1 MKGCKIFFM
10 ICWKCGKEI
19 SVEKVTRM
27 TECPLCGCDLHSCKG
42 CRFYDKSSHYE
53 CRENVDFPVTD
64 KERANFC
71 DSFSAGVLGT
81 NNIAASSADDKAKK
95 ARDLFNSLFD

>member
-1 MKGCKIFFM
+1 MFFM

-19 SVEKVTRM
+19 SLEKVTRM

-42 CRFYDKSSHYE
+42 CKFYDASSHYE
-53 CRENVDFPVTD
+53 CQENVDSPVCD
-64 KERANFC
+64 KERTNFC
-71 DSFSAGVLGT
+71 DYFCVNDSKKQ
-81 NNIAASSADDKAKK
+81 NADDKAKK

>member
-27 TECPLCGCDLHSCKG
+27 TECPLCGSDLHSCKG
-42 CRFYDKSSHYE
+42 CKFYDKSSHYE
-53 CRENVDFPVTD
+53 CRENVDSLVTD

-71 DSFSAGVLGT
+71 DSFSAGVSGT
-81 NNIAASSADDKAKK
+81 NNIAAFSADDKAKK

>member
-19 SVEKVTRM
+19 SLEKVTRM

-42 CRFYDKSSHYE
+42 CKFYDKSSHYE
-53 CRENVDFPVTD
+53 CRENVDSLVTD

-71 DSFSAGVLGT
+71 DFFAVDSNKKSE
-81 NNIAASSADDKAKK
+81 NNLKEDDKAKK